1 MNLIVL
7 IGSGAVGK
15 MTVGQE
21 LMKITDYRLFHN
33 HHMIEPV
40 IEIFGKFDG
49 AVVGKLREDIFDAFL
64 KTDYSGL
71 IFTYMW
77 AFDMQSDWDYIK
89 SVTDKFEATGGNV
102 YYVELVADRAVRI
115 ERNKTENR
123 LKNKASKRDIVVSE
137 DRMLR
142 EETKYRL
149 VSNDG
154 EIPFENYMKIDN
166 TNLEPSEV
174 ALMIKERFNLQGIS
188 VTELMNR
195 VKLEGVRE
203 DEIEQLYDMQI
214 KSFMSLYEKYHDEG
228 SPAIESI
235 ERVRDRASQ
244 ENRKYYFIVKDGA
257 RVGAINIGKRLSDP
271 EEPCLYISPL
281 FILPKYQNNPN
292 FKVFES
298 EHFKKEAGLVTFTPS
313 VSEWVEKTNAVGLYV
328 KRGKYG
334 GTFAHKDIA
343 FEFASA
349 ISPVFKLYLIKE
361 FQRLKE
367 AENDLQKLEWD
378 AKRFLSKNN
387 YLIQTDAVKNYLIPV
402 CNYREDL
409 QWLPY
414 AEEADLLNVAL
425 FGFTAKAWREA
436 NPELAKKSN
445 VRDYAT
451 INELTV
457 LSNLESHNAQMI
469 REGMDKKDRFEALK
483 EIAEYQLRVL
493 NEAEKISNRIEE
505 Q

>member
-203 DEIEQLYDMQI
+203 DEIEQLYDMQVPDYGH
-214 KSFMSLYEKYHDEG
+214 S
-228 SPAIESI
+228 
-235 ERVRDRASQ
+235 
-244 ENRKYYFIVKDGA
+244 YY
-257 RVGAINIGKRLSDP
+257 
-271 EEPCLYISPL
+271 
-281 FILPKYQNNPN
+281 
-292 FKVFES
+292 
-298 EHFKKEAGLVTFTPS
+298 
-313 VSEWVEKTNAVGLYV
+313 
-328 KRGKYG
+328 
-334 GTFAHKDIA
+334 
-343 FEFASA
+343 
-349 ISPVFKLYLIKE
+349 
-361 FQRLKE
+361 
-367 AENDLQKLEWD
+367 D
-378 AKRFLSKNN
+378 AK
-387 YLIQTDAVKNYLIPV
+387 
-402 CNYREDL
+402 
-409 QWLPY
+409 
-414 AEEADLLNVAL
+414 
-425 FGFTAKAWREA
+425 
-436 NPELAKKSN
+436 
-445 VRDYAT
+445 
-451 INELTV
+451 
-457 LSNLESHNAQMI
+457 
-469 REGMDKKDRFEALK
+469 
-483 EIAEYQLRVL
+483 
-493 NEAEKISNRIEE
+493 
-505 Q
+505 